1 MRHSHRRVEQAV
13 RNREFQASSPSNNT
27 ASARAGFAH
36 NDFSDEDHEY
46 AERSPANR
54 ILPYVDAIKLNWKWS
69 SDSEISDPGFAE
81 VSHRP
86 VVVKERSVFI
96 GCIPDGIEDIG
107 EILQSLME
115 TFLERFDFAPFELS
129 QVQVVRLVKD
139 FAFLELATDKVAQIV
154 LAANQLDVFEWGFNG
169 CHFNIEGCNGTH
181 SSVKPLYEY
190 IPLKP
195 ARVIF
200 VGNIP
205 QTCWQTEYL
214 EEVFTKILWGSDGQ
228 TDLKPVVAAY
238 LLPESSDAYVELAS
252 EFVADAL
259 IYKCTK
265 NDQLLK
271 EIGEEVFICRD
282 VNSPPMMSRHKVEV
296 CPQRSLFIGISARD
310 EYFKVD
316 CVRKVFDDILPLI
329 SRKTNRHAYLEYI
342 SLQPGKDY
350 AFFQFNSEVV
360 ADAIM
365 DEYVESTQLFVCK
378 NSQVTYIILRLPE
391 YVRPG
396 VRYRQAVNQRRLSG
410 QPDSRFDRPQKGA
423 FHGSADRRQVAG
435 GPRMRNTGGEHSGTI
450 IQVPRKYGDEPAK
463 KADCVMS
470 IGASLPPIA
479 IWNGPGATS
488 ADPDS
493 LIVIEGIPKGFN
505 YKLLRGALNELFE
518 RTLAQTG
525 LLDVGMLILGYLDR
539 DEDLDL
545 VGCLPSAE
553 FVHALLSVRKVFI
566 VCGHEIRLLSKD
578 GRKTSNGRPKVAAAS
593 WGQEE
598 FGSEDEEAV
607 FAKGSFRNGDASE
620 WNGTEFPRDRKR
632 RYAESANAYDMTAVG
647 GTNMKR
653 KFANTGSDEW
663 FQSQGMRSMSP
674 MPKEEFRNQERDRD
688 WNNYNSA
695 RAMDGT
701 HWQDVNTRGNTPY
714 VYKDTGFSNVE
725 NRGFIR
731 NQNAGRNFRRGG
743 FRRFN

>member
-1 MRHSHRRVEQAV
+1 MRHSHRRVEQAM

-27 ASARAGFAH
+27 ANARAGFAR
-36 NDFSDEDHEY
+36 NDFSDEDQVY
-46 AERSPANR
+46 TERSPVDR

-69 SDSEISDPGFAE
+69 SDSEVADPGFGE
-81 VSHRP
+81 VSQRP

-129 QVQVVRLVKD
+129 QVQMVRLVKD

-169 CHFNIEGCNGTH
+169 CHFNIEGCNGTLT
-181 SSVKPLYEY
+181 SVKPLYEY
-190 IPLKP
+190 IALKP

-205 QTCWQTEYL
+205 QTCWQTEFL
-214 EEVFTKILWGSDGQ
+214 EEVFTKILWGTDGQ

-265 NDQLLK
+265 SDHLLK

-282 VNSPPMMSRHKVEV
+282 VNSPPMMSRHKMEV
-296 CPQRSLFIGISARD
+296 CPQRSLFVGISARD
-310 EYFKVD
+310 EYFKID
-316 CVRKVFDDILPLI
+316 CVRKVFDEVLPLI

-342 SLQPGKDY
+342 SIQPGKDY
-350 AFFQFNSEVV
+350 AFFQFNSEIV

-378 NSQVTYIILRLPE
+378 NSHVTYIILRLPE

-396 VRYRQAVNQRRLSG
+396 AQYRQAVNQRRLSG
-410 QPDSRFDRPQKGA
+410 QPDSRFDRQQKGS
-423 FHGSADRRQVAG
+423 FYDRRQFPG
-435 GPRMRNTGGEHSGTI
+435 GPRPRNTGGDQSGTLV
-450 IQVPRKYGDEPAK
+450 QVPRKYGDEPAK

-493 LIVIEGIPKGFN
+493 LIVVEGIPKGFN

-539 DEDLDL
+539 DEDFDL

-553 FVHALLSVRKVFI
+553 FVHALLSVRKVFV
-566 VCGHEIRLLSKD
+566 VCGHEIRLLAKE
-578 GRKTSNGRPKVAAAS
+578 GKRTSNGRQKIHSAP

-598 FGSEDEEAV
+598 FGSDDEEAV
-607 FAKGSFRNGDASE
+607 FDRGSFRNGDESD
-620 WNGTEFPRDRKR
+620 WNGNEISRDCKR
-632 RYAESANAYDMTAVG
+632 GYPESANAYEMTVR
-647 GTNMKR
+647 GTNLKR
-653 KFANTGSDEW
+653 RFANAGTNEW
-663 FQSQGMRSMSP
+663 YHSQGLRNTSP

-688 WNNYNSA
+688 WNSYNSA

-701 HWQDVNTRGNTPY
+701 QWQDGNPRGNAPY
-714 VYKDTGFSNVE
+714 AGFSAVE

>member
-1 MRHSHRRVEQAV
+1 M
-13 RNREFQASSPSNNT
+13 RNRDFQASSPSNNT
-27 ASARAGFAH
+27 ASARAFAH
-36 NDFSDEDHEY
+36 NDFSDEDQDY
-46 AERSPANR
+46 AERSPVNGV
-54 ILPYVDAIKLNWKWS
+54 LPYVDAIKLNWKWS
-69 SDSEISDPGFAE
+69 ADSEVADPALGE
-81 VSHRP
+81 VSQRP

-129 QVQVVRLVKD
+129 QVQMVRLVKD
-139 FAFLELATDKVAQIV
+139 FAFLELAADKVAQIV

-169 CHFNIEGCNGTH
+169 CHFNIEGCNGTFT
-181 SSVKPLYEY
+181 SVKPLYEY

-205 QTCWQTEYL
+205 QTCWQTDYL
-214 EEVFTKILWGSDGQ
+214 EE
-228 TDLKPVVAAY
+228 
-238 LLPESSDAYVELAS
+238 
-252 EFVADAL
+252 
-259 IYKCTK
+259 
-265 NDQLLK
+265 
-271 EIGEEVFICRD
+271 
-282 VNSPPMMSRHKVEV
+282 
-296 CPQRSLFIGISARD
+296 
-310 EYFKVD
+310 
-316 CVRKVFDDILPLI
+316 
-329 SRKTNRHAYLEYI
+329 
-342 SLQPGKDY
+342 PGKDY
-350 AFFQFNSEVV
+350 AFFQFNSEIV

-378 NSQVTYIILRLPE
+378 NSLVTYIILRLPE

-396 VRYRQAVNQRRLSG
+396 ARYRQAVNQRRLTG
-410 QPDSRFDRPQKGA
+410 QPDSRFDRQQKGA
-423 FHGSADRRQVAG
+423 FHTSADKRQFSG
-435 GPRMRNTGGEHSGTI
+435 GPRLRNSGGDHSGALV
-450 IQVPRKYGDEPAK
+450 QLPRKYGDEPAK

-488 ADPDS
+488 ADPES

-539 DEDLDL
+539 DEDFDL

-566 VCGHEIRLLSKD
+566 VCGHEIRLLPKE
-578 GRKTSNGRPKVAAAS
+578 GRRNSNGRQKIAAAP

-598 FGSEDEEAV
+598 FGSDDEEAV
-607 FAKGSFRNGDASE
+607 FDRGSFRNGDENE
-620 WNGTEFPRDRKR
+620 WNGNEVPRDRKR
-632 RYAESANAYDMTAVG
+632 GYPDSANAYDMTVR

-653 KFANTGSDEW
+653 RFSNAGTDEW
-663 FQSQGMRSMSP
+663 YHSQGLRSMSP
-674 MPKEEFRNQERDRD
+674 LPKEEFRNQERDRD
-688 WNNYNSA
+688 WNSHNSG
-695 RAMDGT
+695 RAMGGT
-701 HWQDVNTRGNTPY
+701 QWQDGNPRGNAPY
-714 VYKDTGFSNVE
+714 GYKDTGFANVE

-731 NQNAGRNFRRGG
+731 NQSGGRNFRRGG

>member
-1 MRHSHRRVEQAV
+1 M
-13 RNREFQASSPSNNT
+13 RNREYQASSPSNTT
-27 ASARAGFAH
+27 ASAKTGFAH
-36 NDFSDEDHEY
+36 NDFSDEDQEY
-46 AERSPANR
+46 ADGSPSANQ
-54 ILPYVDAIKLNWKWS
+54 ILPYVDAIKFIWKWS
-69 SDSEISDPGFAE
+69 SDADVAGPGFGE

-86 VVVKERSVFI
+86 VVAKERSVFV

-129 QVQVVRLVKD
+129 QVQVVKLVKD
-139 FAFLELATDKVAQIV
+139 FAFLELATDKVSQVV

-181 SSVKPLYEY
+181 TSVKPLYEY

-205 QTCWQTEYL
+205 ENCWQKEYL
-214 EEVFTKILWGSDGQ
+214 EEVFSKILWGSDGQ
-228 TDLKPVVAAY
+228 TDLKPVVSAY

-282 VNSPPMMSRHKVEV
+282 VNSPPMMSRHKVDV

-310 EYFKVD
+310 EYFKID
-316 CVRKVFDDILPLI
+316 CVRKVFDEILPLI

-342 SLQPGKDY
+342 SVQPGKDY
-350 AFFQFNSEVV
+350 AFFQFNSEIV

-378 NSQVTYIILRLPE
+378 NSHVTYIILRLPE

-396 VRYRQAVNQRRLSG
+396 ARYRQTINQRRHIG
-410 QPDSRFDRPQKGA
+410 HPDSRFDRLQKGA
-423 FHGSADRRQVAG
+423 FHSNAERRQIVGFNQG
-435 GPRMRNTGGEHSGTI
+435 GPRFRSSSGEHSGTLM
-450 IQVPRKYGDEPAK
+450 QVPRRYGDEPSK
-463 KADCVMS
+463 KADFVMS

-479 IWNGPGATS
+479 IWNGPGASS
-488 ADPDS
+488 ADPES
-493 LIVIEGIPKGFN
+493 LIIVEGVPKGFN

-518 RTLAQTG
+518 RTLSQTG

-545 VGCLPSAE
+545 VGCLPSPE
-553 FVHALLSVRKVFI
+553 FVLALLSARKVFI
-566 VCGHEIRLLSKD
+566 VCGHEVRLLQKD
-578 GRKTSNGRPKVAAAS
+578 RMRSSNGRHKVAAVP

-598 FGSEDEEAV
+598 FGSSEEEAS
-607 FAKGSFRNGDASE
+607 FGRGSLRNGDPGE
-620 WNGTEFPRDRKR
+620 WNGSDFSRERKR
-632 RYAESANAYDMTAVG
+632 GYTESANEYEMQIRGANT
-647 GTNMKR
+647 KR
-653 KFANTGSDEW
+653 KFGNAGTDEW
-663 FQSQGMRSMSP
+663 HQSQGLKSMSP
-674 MPKEEFRNQERDRD
+674 VPKDGFRGQQRERG
-688 WNNYNSA
+688 WNNYNSS
-695 RAMDGT
+695 RATEGSQ
-701 HWQDVNTRGNTPY
+701 WQDSNTRGNAA
-714 VYKDTGFSNVE
+714 GFSNFE
-725 NRGFIR
+725 SRG
-731 NQNAGRNFRRGG
+731 AGRNIRRG

>member
-1 MRHSHRRVEQAV
+1 MRHSHRRVEQAM

-27 ASARAGFAH
+27 ANARTGFAH
-36 NDFSDEDHEY
+36 NDFSDEDQDY
-46 AERSPANR
+46 TERSPVNR

-69 SDSEISDPGFAE
+69 SDSEVADHGSGE
-81 VSHRP
+81 VSQRP

-107 EILQSLME
+107 EILQGLME

-129 QVQVVRLVKD
+129 QVQMVRLVKD

-169 CHFNIEGCNGTH
+169 CHFNIEGCNGTLT
-181 SSVKPLYEY
+181 SVKPLYEY
-190 IPLKP
+190 IALKP

-205 QTCWQTEYL
+205 QTCWQTDYL
-214 EEVFTKILWGSDGQ
+214 EETQNGGLSTKIL
-228 TDLKPVVAAY
+228 
-238 LLPESSDAYVELAS
+238 
-252 EFVADAL
+252 FV
-259 IYKCTK
+259 
-265 NDQLLK
+265 
-271 EIGEEVFICRD
+271 
-282 VNSPPMMSRHKVEV
+282 
-296 CPQRSLFIGISARD
+296 GISARD
-310 EYFKVD
+310 EYFKID
-316 CVRKVFDDILPLI
+316 CVRKVFDEVLPLI

-342 SLQPGKDY
+342 SIQPGKDY
-350 AFFQFNSEVV
+350 AFFQFNSEIV

-378 NSQVTYIILRLPE
+378 NSHVTYIILRLPE

-396 VRYRQAVNQRRLSG
+396 ARYRQAVNQRRLSG
-410 QPDSRFDRPQKGA
+410 QPDSRFDRQQKGP
-423 FHGSADRRQVAG
+423 FYDRRQFPG
-435 GPRMRNTGGEHSGTI
+435 GPRPRNTGGDQSGTLV
-450 IQVPRKYGDEPAK
+450 QVPRKYGDEPAK

-493 LIVIEGIPKGFN
+493 LIVVEGIPKGFN

-539 DEDLDL
+539 DEDFDL

-553 FVHALLSVRKVFI
+553 FVHALLSVRKVFV
-566 VCGHEIRLLSKD
+566 VCGHEIRLLAKE
-578 GRKTSNGRPKVAAAS
+578 GKRTSNGRQKINSAP

-598 FGSEDEEAV
+598 FGSDDEEAV
-607 FAKGSFRNGDASE
+607 FDRGSFRNGDESD
-620 WNGTEFPRDRKR
+620 WNGNEIPRDRKR
-632 RYAESANAYDMTAVG
+632 GYPESANAYEMTVR
-647 GTNMKR
+647 GTNLKR
-653 KFANTGSDEW
+653 RFANAGTNEW
-663 FQSQGMRSMSP
+663 YHSQGLRSTSP

-688 WNNYNSA
+688 WNSYNSA

-701 HWQDVNTRGNTPY
+701 QWQDGNPQGNAPY
-714 VYKDTGFSNVE
+714 AGFSAVE